1 MTRLRSISRY
11 ISALTISLALTL
23 NAMAQTQEEASRK
36 GKWLTGVEVSA
47 DVVGPAMLAFGS
59 YGQYEAALRLN
70 LRGKYFPVV
79 EVGIGKSDHEDD
91 GTQLHY
97 TTSAP
102 YFKAGC
108 DFNIL
113 RNKNDIYR
121 VYFGL
126 RYAFTSFEYDL
137 EHPGIEDPVWGGV
150 SEYSV
155 LGSECSYHWAEML
168 FGVQAKISGPVHLGW
183 SLRYRSR
190 LSADEGVIEKAWYV
204 PGFGKS
210 KRTNFG
216 GTFNIIVVI

>member
-1 MTRLRSISRY
+1 MTRRRSILRY

-23 NAMAQTQEEASRK
+23 NATAQMPESGSQR

-47 DVVGPAMLAFGS
+47 DLVGPAMLAFGS

-121 VYFGL
+121 VYFGC

-150 SEYSV
+150 SEYSIS
-155 LGSECSYHWAEML
+155 GSECSYHWAEVL

-210 KRTNFG
+210 KRTNFS